1 MARVPK
7 TASES
12 PLRALP
18 SVDQV
23 IRTERAQQLGALVG
37 LAKLTA
43 LARNVTENMRAQLNE
58 SSGASELLDRETLLD
73 EATKRL
79 EQTCQQE
86 LERGLRRV
94 INATG
99 VVLHTN
105 LGRAPLSESARQ
117 ALVSEASGYCTLEY
131 DSTTGARGRRGAR
144 VEQLLRDLTGAED
157 ALVVNNCAA
166 ASLLILTVLANSG
179 ETIVSRGE
187 LVEIGGDFR
196 VPDVMASSGTR
207 MVEVGTTN
215 RTTLEDYTRA
225 INSETRLLMRVHP
238 SNYRVIGFT
247 SAPSLSD
254 LSNLAHQSNL
264 LFYLDAGSGALLDLS
279 DLGLGDEPIIANC
292 IAEGVDIVSFSG
304 DKLLGATQ
312 AGLMVGRTEF
322 VWKLRKHPFYR
333 ALRVD
338 KLCYAAL
345 EATLAAYAR
354 GTARSEVPTLSFLS
368 ASADELTFRASRL
381 ADQVRA
387 SGSKVEIDIVAGN
400 SAVGGGS
407 GPNVHPETT
416 LLALTHAAYSAS
428 EIEQKLRSSN
438 PPIISRIEDDR
449 VLLDLRTT
457 IPSEE
462 TEIASALSRHF
473 S

>member
-1 MARVPK
+1 MTRIPK
-7 TASES
+7 TALES

-18 SVDQV
+18 SVDQLL
-23 IRTERAQQLGALVG
+23 RTERARQLKASVG
-37 LAKLTA
+37 LAKLTS
-43 LARNVTENMRAQLNE
+43 LARRVTEEMRAQLNDP
-58 SSGASELLDRETLLD
+58 SGASESFDREMLLD
-73 EATKRL
+73 EATKKL

-86 LERGLRRV
+86 LKLGIRRV

-105 LGRAPLSESARQ
+105 LGRAPLSESARR

-144 VEQLLRDLTGAED
+144 VEQLLRDLTRAED

-166 ASLLILTVLANSG
+166 ASLLILTVLAKSG

-215 RTTLEDYTRA
+215 RTTLEDYKRA

-238 SNYRVIGFT
+238 SNYRVVGFT
-247 SAPSLSD
+247 STPTLAEI
-254 LSNLAHQSNL
+254 SNLAHQSNL
-264 LFYLDAGSGALLDLS
+264 PFYLDAGSGALLDLT
-279 DLGLGDEPIIANC
+279 DLGLGDEPIIADC
-292 IAEGVDIVSFSG
+292 IAEGVDLVSFSG

-312 AGLMVGRTEF
+312 AGLIVGRTEL
-322 VWKLRKHPFYR
+322 VQKLRRHPFYR

-345 EATLAAYAR
+345 EATLGAHAR
-354 GTARSEVPTLSFLS
+354 DTARSEVPILTMLSLS
-368 ASADELTFRASRL
+368 AEELTLRAARL
-381 ADQVRA
+381 AERVRA
-387 SGSKVEIDIVAGN
+387 SGSKVEIKIVPGK

-407 GPNVHPETT
+407 GPNVHPETA
-416 LLALTHAAYSAS
+416 LLALSHTKYSAR
-428 EIEQKLRSSN
+428 EIEEKLRSSD
-438 PPIISRIEDDR
+438 PPIISRIEDER

-457 IPSEE
+457 FPSEE
-462 TEIASALSRHF
+462 AEIEVALSYHF